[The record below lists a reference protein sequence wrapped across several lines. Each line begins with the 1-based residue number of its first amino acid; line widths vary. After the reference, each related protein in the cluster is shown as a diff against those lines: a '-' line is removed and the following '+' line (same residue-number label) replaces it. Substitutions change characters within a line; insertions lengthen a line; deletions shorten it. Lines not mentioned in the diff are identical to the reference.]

1 MNKVMNNRDLRRVI
15 FSFFRS
21 KEYKECEKCKK
32 VLCCNDGTVSIK
44 YVHWGNFSRCYNCF
58 LFDFFN
64 NSFQIDY

>member
-32 VLCCNDGTVSIK
+32 VLC
-44 YVHWGNFSRCYNCF
+44 
-58 LFDFFN
+58 
-64 NSFQIDY
+64 